1 MYTFI
6 PPLDSYPTIHHH
18 SRAAQVPVSLVYRK
32 DTMASPAAAPSTT
45 GGKVTLKGEA
55 LPLPAHGPLPCL
67 LYGYGSYGV
76 CIDPVFDYKR
86 VALLDRGVVYAI
98 AHIRG
103 GGELGR
109 GWYEDEVRVCFCLVI
124 ALHGPY
130 KVPPTPTCP
139 HSLISDPVCRSSC
152 QYFIR
157 AST

>member
-1 MYTFI
+1 MCTRSSRPFTHI
-6 PPLDSYPTIHHH
+6 PPPPSTTLC
-18 SRAAQVPVSLVYRK
+18 RAAQVPVSLVYRK
-32 DTMASPAAAPSTT
+32 DTMASPTAIPSTT

-109 GWYEDEVRVCFCLVI
+109 GWYEDEVGVV
-124 ALHGPY
+124 
-130 KVPPTPTCP
+130 
-139 HSLISDPVCRSSC
+139 SIS
-152 QYFIR
+152 
-157 AST
+157 

>member
-1 MYTFI
+1 
-6 PPLDSYPTIHHH
+6 
-18 SRAAQVPVSLVYRK
+18 
-32 DTMASPAAAPSTT
+32 MASPTAAPSK

-55 LPLPAHGPLPCL
+55 LPLPAQGPLPCL

-109 GWYEDEVRVCFCLVI
+109 GWYEDEVSFCFVPCSPRP
-124 ALHGPY
+124 LHGSL
-130 KVPPTPTCP
+130 TPSP
-139 HSLISDPVCRSSC
+139 
-152 QYFIR
+152 FIDIR
-157 AST
+157 PLPIVVH